1 MQIQSLDQDDPL
13 GRKWQPTPIFLTGN
27 PMDRGAWWT
36 TVHGV
41 AKDSDTTEQPNNNKI
56 TNIYLQSLFFLIVL
70 PFLKVF
76 PNITISNLKNYG
88 RCAVGFLGKDKNPSS
103 SLTSLDFSSP

>member
-1 MQIQSLDQDDPL
+1 MISKIVILVSLSRTNKFGSQLLIVLREDYTWLNTVIRSEKSKSIFKQI
-13 GRKWQPTPIFLTGN
+13 K
-27 PMDRGAWWT
+27 
-36 TVHGV
+36 
-41 AKDSDTTEQPNNNKI
+41 PNNNKI